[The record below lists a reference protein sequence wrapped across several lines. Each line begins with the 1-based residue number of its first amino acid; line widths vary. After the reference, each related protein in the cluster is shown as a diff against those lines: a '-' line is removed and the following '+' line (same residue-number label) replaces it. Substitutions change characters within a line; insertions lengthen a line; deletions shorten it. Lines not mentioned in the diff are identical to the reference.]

1 MDETKPLEDALARYE
16 EMIQHTPTA
25 SVCGDKGKTLLDL
38 KRYEEA
44 LLTFEHAIE
53 LDPNLPLA
61 HYDKGVAFA
70 HLQRNEEALLAY
82 EQVIQQDPNYVR
94 AYVNKG
100 GALIHLKRYEEAVLA
115 FEQAIQQDPTSTNAY
130 KYKGVALGHLERY
143 NDAMDAYNKTLQLAP
158 TDKSVSETIDKLK
171 LYQERL
177 LNRKVNRIYA
187 ELWRVYYAILIVAS
201 GFTMALLSFR
211 LSPLF
216 ALGIAI
222 LTIGAAL
229 LCCSKHFDQ
238 ENGDSKYN
246 LPVNP
251 NIINVGIHRRGPWRV
266 VRARARLHCQPQ
278 LDRLHFQHRRQQ
290 FLATLEAQWLDAC
303 QT

>member
-82 EQVIQQDPNYVR
+82 
-94 AYVNKG
+94 
-100 GALIHLKRYEEAVLA
+100 
-115 FEQAIQQDPTSTNAY
+115 EQAIQQDPTSTNAY

-216 ALGIAI
+216 
-222 LTIGAAL
+222 
-229 LCCSKHFDQ
+229 
-238 ENGDSKYN
+238 
-246 LPVNP
+246 
-251 NIINVGIHRRGPWRV
+251 
-266 VRARARLHCQPQ
+266 
-278 LDRLHFQHRRQQ
+278 
-290 FLATLEAQWLDAC
+290 
-303 QT
+303 